1 MESFI
6 KNLGKLIILGSFL
19 GISFSIQAQTPDNT
33 GLKVEGKGKF
43 VIKPNSR
50 DEKVVM
56 RDNTLNRIDKHRN
69 KAVIQRMQQMRQK
82 RMMMLKNDKV
92 RRQEIQQRR
101 KLMMQKR
108 RSLRK

>member
-1 MESFI
+1 MESLNNI
-6 KNLGKLIILGSFL
+6 LRKLVIPGLLFFAIISV
-19 GISFSIQAQTPDNT
+19 QAQTPENT
-33 GLKVEGKGKF
+33 NLKGERKVKF

-56 RDNTLNRIDKHRN
+56 RDNTLKRIDKQR
-69 KAVIQRMQQMRQK
+69 KQAVMQRMQQMRQK

-92 RRQEIQQRR
+92 RRSETIQRR

-108 RSLRK
+108 QSLRK